1 MAGELST
8 HEKIQ
13 FLSAVSLF
21 PGLDYEQREKIAFV
35 VKSDFYSVDSYI
47 CKEGEAGDSM
57 DLIVEGTVRLEVDG
71 LPISTQRG
79 QGECIGEMALI
90 DMGWTPIVVIERPM
104 IGTYRHKDNS

>member
-1 MAGELST
+1 MTGELST
-8 HEKIQ
+8 YEKIQ

-21 PGLDYEQREKIAFV
+21 SGLDYEQREKIASV

-57 DLIVEGTVRLEVDG
+57 DLFVEGTVRLEVDG
-71 LPISTQRG
+71 HPISTQRG

-90 DMGWTPIVVIERPM
+90 DMGRTPIVVIERPM
-104 IGTYRHKDNS
+104 I